1 MGAGARADVD
11 PKNCCVFYLVCV
23 WLRVLLVDGLGVRL
37 DVLDLWLLCSWLRVV
52 RCMAC
57 MMGRDCLVC
66 RFHLCRARLGGLLRW
81 LGVSCTSGT
90 GVYLPGVRGVL

>member
-11 PKNCCVFYLVCV
+11 PKNPCVFFLVSDFESVFGFGC
-23 WLRVLLVDGLGVRL
+23 LDVRL

-57 MMGRDCLVC
+57 MREPSCLVC
-66 RFHLCRARLGGLLRW
+66 RFRLCRAQSGGLPRW
-81 LGVSCTSGT
+81 PGVSCTSGT
-90 GVYLPGVRGVL
+90 GVYPPGVRGVL